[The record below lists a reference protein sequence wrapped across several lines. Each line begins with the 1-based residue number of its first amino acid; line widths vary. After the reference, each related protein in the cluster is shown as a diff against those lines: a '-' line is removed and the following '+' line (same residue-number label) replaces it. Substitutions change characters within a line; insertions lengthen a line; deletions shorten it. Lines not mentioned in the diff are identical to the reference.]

1 MQRAKPRRSGVP
13 RAAKIIGGLTLVWVL
28 AVFSWATYAQPVIS
42 YAEKPL
48 TIWMFDVGQG
58 DAMLIQAPTG
68 EELLIDGGRDD
79 MVLSKLGSVLA
90 PWDRELEAVLL
101 THPDADHGTGLISV
115 LEYYNVNTI
124 YESGARAH
132 TQTDTRFVEAVA
144 EEGTQQE
151 LLQEGEVVDLGN
163 VQLTVLSPE
172 HTFES
177 THPENRNDAS
187 VVLLL
192 EYGETSILLMGD
204 AEEEVEEQ
212 LQRSIPDIDILKV
225 GHHGSLTSS
234 TWNFLQQVRPEFSL
248 ISAGTNNSYGHP
260 HPIVIER
267 LNQIESQV
275 YRTDVHTDVRIQ
287 SWGGEPE
294 VEVIPLP
301 F

>member
-1 MQRAKPRRSGVP
+1 
-13 RAAKIIGGLTLVWVL
+13 
-28 AVFSWATYAQPVIS
+28 
-42 YAEKPL
+42 
-48 TIWMFDVGQG
+48 MFDVGQG

-90 PWDRELEAVLL
+90 PWDRDLEGILL

-124 YESGARAH
+124 YESGARAS
-132 TQTDTRFVEAVA
+132 TQTDERFVEAVMQENA
-144 EEGTQQE
+144 EQE
-151 LLQEGEVVDLGN
+151 LLAAGEVILLGE
-163 VQLTVLSPE
+163 VKLSVLSPE
-172 HTFES
+172 HTFAS
-177 THPENRNDAS
+177 TQPENRNDAS
-187 VVLLL
+187 LVLLL
-192 EYGETSILLMGD
+192 EYGNTSILLMGD
-204 AEEEVEEQ
+204 AEEETEEQ

-234 TWNFLQQVRPEFSL
+234 SWNFLQQVRPEISL
-248 ISAGTNNSYGHP
+248 ISAGRDNSYGHP

-267 LNQIESQV
+267 LNQLGSQV
-275 YRTDVHTDVRIQ
+275 YRTDLHQDVLIT

-294 VEVIPLP
+294 VEVRPLP

>member
-1 MQRAKPRRSGVP
+1 
-13 RAAKIIGGLTLVWVL
+13 LVWVL
-28 AVFSWATYAQPVIS
+28 ALLSWVAYAQPTVS
-42 YAEKPL
+42 FSEKPL
-48 TIWMFDVGQG
+48 SIWMFDVGQG

-90 PWDRELEAVLL
+90 PWDRDLEGILL

-124 YESGARAH
+124 YESGARAS
-132 TQTDTRFVEAVA
+132 TQTDERFVEAVMQENA
-144 EEGTQQE
+144 EQE
-151 LLQEGEVVDLGN
+151 LLAAGEVILLGE
-163 VQLTVLSPE
+163 VKLSVLSPE
-172 HTFES
+172 HTFAS
-177 THPENRNDAS
+177 TQPENRNDAS
-187 VVLLL
+187 LVLLL
-192 EYGETSILLMGD
+192 EYGNTSILLMGD
-204 AEEEVEEQ
+204 AEEETEEQ

-234 TWNFLQQVRPEFSL
+234 SWNFLQQVRPEISL
-248 ISAGTNNSYGHP
+248 ISAGRDNSYGHP

-267 LNQIESQV
+267 LNQLGSQV
-275 YRTDVHTDVRIQ
+275 YRTDLHQDVLIT

-294 VEVIPLP
+294 VEVRPLP